1 MKGTQH
7 QRIRL
12 FGDRPT
18 KVVGVVFQAAKTQPF
33 TARDIRFTQSDDALF
48 VIALG
53 WPEDGE
59 IAIAPLGT
67 AVDSTPIE
75 RVELL
80 GHDGLL
86 RYERTAEALTVQL
99 PSRKPS
105 EHAVTLRMAST
116 REGDC

>member
-1 MKGTQH
+1 MKGTQY

-12 FGDRPT
+12 FGDSPT
-18 KVVGVVFQAAKTQPF
+18 KVVGGVFQEAKTQPF
-33 TARDIRFTQSDDALF
+33 TARDIHFTRKDALF
-48 VIALG
+48 AMALG

-105 EHAVTLRMAST
+105 EHEVTLRMAST